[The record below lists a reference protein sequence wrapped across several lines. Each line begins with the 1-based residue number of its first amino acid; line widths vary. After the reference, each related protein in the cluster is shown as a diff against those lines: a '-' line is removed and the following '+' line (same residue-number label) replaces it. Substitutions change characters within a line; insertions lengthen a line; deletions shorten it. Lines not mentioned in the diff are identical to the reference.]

1 MEFICNGNI
10 NSILH
15 GNSANSWIPFP
26 LEKRLEIAIEVAEV
40 LWCMHSMYSPV
51 LHGDIKPANILLN
64 ENLTPKISDFGI
76 ARLLCANGPQQTST
90 VIGSIGYLDPAY
102 CESGILTPKN
112 DVYSFGVVLLEVITR
127 KKAVDGTITLAQ
139 SFNEALTKGE
149 DVQHMFDE
157 EISVAENKKFLGDIG
172 QLAAKCLRRDI
183 KTRPEMVEVAT
194 SLRMIRKAMQIDQET
209 HIGRPIW
216 FVNIFLNKNFVPKI
230 FNWNLSTFL
239 GLSTVQNTV
248 HDSGREY
255 YSDPRDVSSQLFNL
269 KSDVYSFGV
278 VLLELITWKTVRHIT
293 DHGAIEIFGKVYDE
307 QGKSFIHEAIA
318 IAVDCLQPHIEDRPE
333 MNVVL
338 SRLRIIASAQSI
350 RSKLTGMSQHDNVV
364 QLLGYFVKEKTRVLA
379 YEYAPRGSLYDILH
393 GKKGVKGAQPG
404 PLLSWLQRVKIA
416 ISAAKGLEFLRDKA
430 DPPIIHNNIKSS
442 NILLFDNDVAKV
454 GDIGASTHEAPNRFD
469 KYYETVW
476 DSRKYASGW
485 EAPEYVMESFYTFRI
500 TLMPRL
506 INDMPAFCVLL
517 PSLNLLGAQS
527 QEHIA

>member
-1 MEFICNGNI
+1 MVHSQINHKNVDRLLGCCTEENALMIVMEFICNGNL

-15 GNSANSWIPFP
+15 GNSSNSWIPFP

-40 LWCMHSMYSPV
+40 LWCMHSVYSPV

-90 VIGSIGYLDPAY
+90 VIGSI
-102 CESGILTPKN
+102 
-112 DVYSFGVVLLEVITR
+112 EVITR

-209 HIGRPIW
+209 
-216 FVNIFLNKNFVPKI
+216 
-230 FNWNLSTFL
+230 LSQQLT
-239 GLSTVQNTV
+239 NTV
-248 HDSGREY
+248 HDTGREY

-269 KSDVYSFGV
+269 KSDVYSLGV
-278 VLLELITWKTVRHIT
+278 VLLELITWKTVRYMYDGRVHVLTT
-293 DHGAIEIFGKVYDE
+293 DFIHSYRTEHGAIEIFGKVYDE
-307 QGKSFIHEAIA
+307 QGKK
-318 IAVDCLQPHIEDRPE
+318 D
-333 MNVVL
+333 
-338 SRLRIIASAQSI
+338 
-350 RSKLTGMSQHDNVV
+350 
-364 QLLGYFVKEKTRVLA
+364 
-379 YEYAPRGSLYDILH
+379 
-393 GKKGVKGAQPG
+393 VKGAQPG

-416 ISAAKGLEFLRDKA
+416 VSAAKGLEFLHDKA

-442 NILLFDNDVAKV
+442 DILLFDNDVAKV

-476 DSRKYASGW
+476 DSRIYASGW
-485 EAPEYVMESFYTFRI
+485 EAPECTITGTYSMKSDVYSFGIILLELLTGRK
-500 TLMPRL
+500 
-506 INDMPAFCVLL
+506 AFD
-517 PSLNLLGAQS
+517 
-527 QEHIA
+527 